1 MLDINK
7 KISVG
12 TTFNKR
18 IFEARRQNG
27 SQSSNIFWEMKEK
40 YPEVPFYAYHEN
52 SFEKEKYN
60 ESIDF
65 DVDWDGLNLYDVF
78 EVNKDW
84 IEDFINDSPLK
95 DCHKITNSEY
105 NGHGS
110 NNYWNR
116 NAIYWFRKI
125 AAIKHCIEQ
134 VDTDHLLWVGC
145 DTMIGRE
152 FDEQLFSYIEDYDSS
167 LIIRAGQSIE
177 SDVTLFN
184 FKKRGKAIIEYWIDM
199 FLSQRAFK
207 ERRWDDGYILEIT
220 RRHLD
225 KDYSFGN
232 LRGEWFDIYKYILH
246 YKGTNVN
253 LRKNKPGI

>member
-1 MLDINK
+1 MMLDINK

-84 IEDFINDSPLK
+84 IEDFISTSPLK
-95 DCHKITNSEY
+95 DCHKITNS
-105 NGHGS
+105 NI
-110 NNYWNR
+110 NR
-116 NAIYWFRKI
+116 F
-125 AAIKHCIEQ
+125 
-134 VDTDHLLWVGC
+134 
-145 DTMIGRE
+145 
-152 FDEQLFSYIEDYDSS
+152 
-167 LIIRAGQSIE
+167 
-177 SDVTLFN
+177 
-184 FKKRGKAIIEYWIDM
+184 
-199 FLSQRAFK
+199 
-207 ERRWDDGYILEIT
+207 
-220 RRHLD
+220 
-225 KDYSFGN
+225 
-232 LRGEWFDIYKYILH
+232 
-246 YKGTNVN
+246 
-253 LRKNKPGI
+253 